1 VRVPP
6 ALTRNVVGVWGDAGR
21 RWLDDLPS
29 ILDDVLRRWSLEC
42 GRPLPMSLH
51 WVGSVT
57 RDDGSLAVLKL
68 GLPHAD
74 EDHQAVEAA
83 VLRAY
88 GGRGAVRLI
97 AHDPDRGALLL
108 QRADPGRQLRDLVPA
123 HDEEAT
129 GVLAA
134 VLRDLHAARVP
145 AGDAV
150 PPLRRVRRAFT
161 EHLARHEADDVL
173 PRRLVQAAASLFD
186 ELVAS
191 GDAPVLLHGDLHH
204 DNVLSDE
211 ESASGWVA
219 IDPHG
224 YVGDAG
230 YDAGALLYNPDPGV
244 RSEAL
249 LRLVPARI
257 EQLAD
262 GSGLPLEH
270 VIAWGFVKGV
280 LSEVWSAQDEL
291 DYAPGRALD
300 VARLLEPRLR

>member
-1 VRVPP
+1 MRVPP
-6 ALTRNVVGVWGDAGR
+6 DLARNVVGVWGDAGR

-29 ILDDVLRRWSLEC
+29 ILDDVLRHWSLEC

-51 WVGSVT
+51 WVQSVT
-57 RDDGSLAVLKL
+57 RDDGTRAVVKL

-74 EDHQAVEAA
+74 HQAVEAA
-83 VLRAY
+83 ALQAY
-88 GGRGAVRLI
+88 AGRGAVRLL

-108 QRADPGRQLRDLVPA
+108 HRADPGRQLRDHVPGD
-123 HDEEAT
+123 DENAT
-129 GVLAA
+129 WAILS
-134 VLRDLHAARVP
+134 VLRELHPTRVP
-145 AGDAV
+145 GGSAV
-150 PPLRRVRRAFT
+150 PQLSRVRRSFT
-161 EHLARHEADDVL
+161 EHLAQHPGDDPL
-173 PRRLVQAAASLFD
+173 PRRFVQAAASLFD
-186 ELVAS
+186 ELVAT
-191 GDAPVLLHGDLHH
+191 GGEPVLLHGDLHH

-230 YDAGALLYNPDPGV
+230 YDVAAMLYNPDPGI

-249 LRLVPARI
+249 LRLVPARV

-262 GSGLPLEH
+262 GSGLPLDR
-270 VIAWGFVKGV
+270 VVAWGFVKGV
-280 LSEVWSAQDEL
+280 LSEVWSAQGDVG
-291 DYAPGRALD
+291 YSPGRALD